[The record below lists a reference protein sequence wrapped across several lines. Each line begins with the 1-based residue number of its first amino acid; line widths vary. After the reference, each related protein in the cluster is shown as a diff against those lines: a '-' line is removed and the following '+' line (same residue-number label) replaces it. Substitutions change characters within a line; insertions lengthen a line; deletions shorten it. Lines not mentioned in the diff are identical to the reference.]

1 MNSIGTAAGH
11 NSAMMPEN
19 ISSWDTL
26 DEPIWDT
33 IHRDLFNIY
42 SKLKFVFLPVS
53 ENDIYLNVCKN
64 WDLWG
69 PFIFYAF
76 IAFTTNS
83 CNPEL
88 CTGYH
93 QSNFSSIFVLMWI
106 ANFIISMNCK
116 FLLKNSNFEQI
127 LETSF
132 GDSNQLP
139 VKRLRQMSIFQLL
152 CLFGYSMAIP
162 SIGILVIKISSINI
176 YCIIKLTNIYS
187 LFAYDMLKRKD
198 YLWIKDIRI
207 NLIVFYAITMMLICY
222 NLVISFRITINSND
236 AISTPITKKK
246 SKRIYCLDSGIIQ
259 KIVFA
264 INQLIMVAFFIVT
277 MLIIIEFFVL
287 WTLTHLCTDG
297 SNIMRLMPQDQYKT
311 DRLPGEMGQF
321 LDLREFAPILGLR
334 MNETQFL
341 YFDNDR
347 LKMFCDDYV
356 SISYLYSIIF
366 FISSLITYYSLV
378 QLNILLASN
387 ISKDSIRKDF
397 QDVMFL
403 YFNDVALINSEQR
416 K

>member
-1 MNSIGTAAGH
+1 MYDTGTAAGH

-162 SIGILVIKISSINI
+162 SIGILVIKISS
-176 YCIIKLTNIYS
+176 L
-187 LFAYDMLKRKD
+187 LFRSSFLF
-198 YLWIKDIRI
+198 
-207 NLIVFYAITMMLICY
+207 FYE
-222 NLVISFRITINSND
+222 
-236 AISTPITKKK
+236 
-246 SKRIYCLDSGIIQ
+246 
-259 KIVFA
+259 KI
-264 INQLIMVAFFIVT
+264 LM
-277 MLIIIEFFVL
+277 IIIFCFIYPIMSCARML
-287 WTLTHLCTDG
+287 S
-297 SNIMRLMPQDQYKT
+297 SNICNEKY
-311 DRLPGEMGQF
+311 F
-321 LDLREFAPILGLR
+321 LFMYPICLFFFTLS
-334 MNETQFL
+334 L
-341 YFDNDR
+341 YIHTF
-347 LKMFCDDYV
+347 V
-356 SISYLYSIIF
+356 
-366 FISSLITYYSLV
+366 
-378 QLNILLASN
+378 
-387 ISKDSIRKDF
+387 
-397 QDVMFL
+397 
-403 YFNDVALINSEQR
+403 
-416 K
+416 

>member
-1 MNSIGTAAGH
+1 MFHKFPYGSLIF
-11 NSAMMPEN
+11 SM
-19 ISSWDTL
+19 
-26 DEPIWDT
+26 
-33 IHRDLFNIY
+33 LFICG
-42 SKLKFVFLPVS
+42 V
-53 ENDIYLNVCKN
+53 
-64 WDLWG
+64 
-69 PFIFYAF
+69 
-76 IAFTTNS
+76 
-83 CNPEL
+83 
-88 CTGYH
+88 
-93 QSNFSSIFVLMWI
+93 
-106 ANFIISMNCK
+106 
-116 FLLKNSNFEQI
+116 
-127 LETSF
+127 
-132 GDSNQLP
+132 
-139 VKRLRQMSIFQLL
+139 
-152 CLFGYSMAIP
+152 
-162 SIGILVIKISSINI
+162 SINI

-187 LFAYDMLKRKD
+187 LFAYDM
-198 YLWIKDIRI
+198 IKDIRI